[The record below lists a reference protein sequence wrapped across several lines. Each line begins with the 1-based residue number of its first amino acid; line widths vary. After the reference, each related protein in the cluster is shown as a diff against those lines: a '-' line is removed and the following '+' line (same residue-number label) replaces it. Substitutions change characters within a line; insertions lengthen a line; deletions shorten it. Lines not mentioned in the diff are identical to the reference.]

1 MLLLVASPAGE
12 IVYDLFHDRLNLN
25 FGVLMIPVGL
35 GLLKGR
41 SSSRGWA
48 KFWIGLFSLV
58 IGLLLVCY
66 PFLGG
71 SYSVTWS
78 GEQLL
83 GFPRH
88 VMAVGFPVVFLLIA
102 RWMWR
107 CLSDPANAPFYDD
120 HKKQNDPEQAVP
132 PNT

>member
-1 MLLLVASPAGE
+1 
-12 IVYDLFHDRLNLN
+12 
-25 FGVLMIPVGL
+25 MIPVGL

-66 PFLGG
+66 PFFGD

-78 GEQLL
+78 GEQLR

-88 VMAVGFPVVFLLIA
+88 AMAVGLPVVFLLIA

-107 CLSDPANAPFYDD
+107 CLSDPTNAPFFDD
-120 HKKQNDPEQAVP
+120 HKNQNDQEQTVS